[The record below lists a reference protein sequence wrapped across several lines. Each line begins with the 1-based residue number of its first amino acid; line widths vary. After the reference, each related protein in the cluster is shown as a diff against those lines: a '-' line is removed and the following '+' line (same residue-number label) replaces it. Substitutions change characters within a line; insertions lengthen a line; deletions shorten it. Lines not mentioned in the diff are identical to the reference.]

1 MAIVETVAE
10 HLTVKSVVGFL
21 AAALFLRY
29 VVLRV
34 NEHIRIKRLG
44 KYGFRVPSYLPFGL

>member
-1 MAIVETVAE
+1 MAIVETVAG